1 MKNNIEHQDYK
12 LTLDS
17 ETDVIHICVS
27 SGIDRL
33 ELAGKY
39 AIFEN
44 KYRQPTKHKFLK
56 SKKKKR
62 FCSPSHDNEEVQPV
76 PGVSQVTATPKDPE
90 GHHLYDHLQCKED
103 VDECIEGLWRYKVT
117 KVTQG

>member
-33 ELAGKY
+33 ELAGKD

-56 SKKKKR
+56 SKKKKD
-62 FCSPSHDNEEVQPV
+62 F
-76 PGVSQVTATPKDPE
+76 A
-90 GHHLYDHLQCKED
+90 LL
-103 VDECIEGLWRYKVT
+103 
-117 KVTQG
+117 TQS